1 MLMRLRAVVVSCLL
15 VLTAIPVLGQG
26 SISAQVL
33 RLLDR
38 ANTWT
43 ATQTFAS
50 IIVTGTCSGCGTSP
64 ATTVIC
70 SGSANQTAINTAI
83 TALPSVGGIVT
94 LSGTC
99 TIGGAIT
106 IAKSNVTL
114 QGQGKS
120 TKIIPANGSG
130 PYIILTLGDAVSAY
144 SNIQVKSLW
153 IDGNAANVVG
163 YVGPIVIKNLVSNY
177 VIEDVTSDNT
187 HAINIEDDNSGDA
200 FGVIRQNILELTGGT
215 TNDNVFGVAG
225 GTRVEQNRFTS
236 DAFCIE
242 TGGGGVAPVIIAHNY
257 FVQTGGTRDCLTLDR
272 VANVSN
278 NYFQDMRGAGIVS
291 SIGPSTMTGNSFYIT
306 NNPTGAL
313 INVNAGSI
321 FAITGN
327 SFEVYTGNTAAVTGI
342 RAGIGGSITGNTM
355 KFWTSF
361 NHIGI
366 NASSSLLEIVM
377 AGNQLLNTGAGSPV
391 GITVAGSNDCVITG
405 NSIVGFTTGVVAT
418 TTEDCTI
425 SGNNFQNNGV
435 GVNFNQSQFIAITGN
450 TFENGGVTSAG
461 GGTTVSPLL
470 VSNTLSLGSTAVLTG
485 ATNLTRYDLESANIP
500 SLTSTGSAGSKNV
513 VCVDTTTGKLYA
525 STTGTDCSS

>member
-1 MLMRLRAVVVSCLL
+1 MLIRLRALVVSGLL
-15 VLTAIPVLGQG
+15 VLAAIPVLGQG

-50 IIVTGTCSGCGTSP
+50 IVITGTCSGCGSNP
-64 ATTVIC
+64 STTVIC

-83 TALPSVGGIVT
+83 TALPAAGGIVT

-99 TIGGAIT
+99 TISGAIT

-114 QGQGKS
+114 QGQGRA

-130 PYIILTLGDAVSAY
+130 PYIILTLGDGVNPY
-144 SNIQVKSLW
+144 THIQVVNLW

-163 YVGPIVIKNLVSNY
+163 YVGPIVIKNQVSNY
-177 VIEDVTSDNT
+177 LLEDIVSDNT
-187 HAINIEDDNSGDA
+187 HAINVEDDNTGDA
-200 FGVIRQNILELTGGT
+200 YGAIRHSTFELTGGT
-215 TNDNVFGVAG
+215 TNDNVFGLAG

-236 DAFCIE
+236 DAYCIE
-242 TGGGGVAPVIIAHNY
+242 TQGGGVVPVIIAHNY

-278 NYFQDMRGAGIVS
+278 NYFQDVRGAGIVS

-313 INVNAGSI
+313 INVNTGSI
-321 FAITGN
+321 YAIAGN

-361 NHIGI
+361 NHVGI
-366 NASSSLLEIVM
+366 NASSSLVEISIV
-377 AGNQLLNTGAGSPV
+377 GNQLLNTGAGSPV

-405 NSIVGFTTGVVAT
+405 NSIVGFTTGITAT

-435 GVNFNQSQFIAITGN
+435 GVNFNQSQFVSITGN

-470 VSNTLSLGSTAVLTG
+470 ISNTLSLGSTAVLTG
-485 ATNLTRYDLESANIP
+485 STNLTRYDLEAANLP
-500 SLTSTGSAGSKNV
+500 SLTSTGSATGKKV
-513 VCVDTTTGKLYA
+513 VCVDTTTGQLYA
-525 STTGTDCSS
+525 SSTGIDCSN